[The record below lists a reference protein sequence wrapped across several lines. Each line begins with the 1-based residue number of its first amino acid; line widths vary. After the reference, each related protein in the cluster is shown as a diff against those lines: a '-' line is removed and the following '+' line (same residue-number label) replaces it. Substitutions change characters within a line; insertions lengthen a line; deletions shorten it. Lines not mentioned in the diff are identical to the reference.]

1 MPRRSSA
8 TTNFVLNRLIGL
20 NRRGDGAMFELMT
33 ENEDFKPALRP
44 EQVGNKRANK
54 SEDRKLCAG

>member
-8 TTNFVLNRLIGL
+8 ATNFVLNRLIGQSK
-20 NRRGDGAMFELMT
+20 GGWAMFELMT
-33 ENEDFKPALRP
+33 ENKDFKPARRP
-44 EQVGNKRANK
+44 EQVGNKRANR